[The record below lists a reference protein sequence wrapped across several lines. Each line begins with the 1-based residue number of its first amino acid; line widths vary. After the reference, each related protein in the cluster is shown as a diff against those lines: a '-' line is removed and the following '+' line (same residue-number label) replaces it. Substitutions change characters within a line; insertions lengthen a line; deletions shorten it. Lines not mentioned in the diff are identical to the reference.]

1 MSLDAPRER
10 VRAFQHYI
18 EKSNLLELDNVF
30 GQTSTMYSGFPTFYK
45 QFNGTDLESV
55 SGWAS
60 KMYWDLSMLYRTSH
74 GINLESVFGW
84 TSDVFGFHHIIQKV
98 EQDYHFMGFI

>member
-1 MSLDAPRER
+1 MNLDGPRER

-18 EKSNLLELDNVF
+18 ESSNLMELDSIF
-30 GQTSTMYSGFPTFYK
+30 GQTSTMFSGFPTFYK
-45 QFNGTDLESV
+45 QFTGTDLESV

-60 KMYWDLSMLYRTSH
+60 KMYWDFSMLYRTSH
-74 GINLESVFGW
+74 GIDLESVFGW

-98 EQDYHFMGFI
+98 E